1 MQAPALYPSL
11 DLQKT
16 TSSNRLVGLWR
27 LIGGFRLV
35 YLGAMI
41 ALAVAAASKTFTFLL
56 LRDFADTV
64 LGEVEAAN
72 ATPLYY
78 FALAFI
84 GLALVQG
91 LFTFLSGKLAARSA
105 EGVILRLR
113 NYLFDHIQYLSL
125 TYHDRTQ
132 TGELIQRSTSDVD
145 AVRRF
150 LATEAIEVGRILAM
164 FLINFAALLFLNVKL
179 GLLAVV
185 FMPVIV
191 LMSVLFF
198 KRIAAIYND
207 YQSQEAVLSTTLQEN
222 LTGVRV
228 VRAFARQ
235 AFEIDKFE
243 QENWQKYR
251 LGKRLLLMH
260 SLYWPASDI
269 ICAIQLLGILLLGA
283 IMAINGEITVGTYMA
298 VSGLVIWLIWPMR
311 NLGRL
316 IVHASSALVS
326 YRRVADVLDERREQ
340 LDVGRSIQPGSLRGE
355 VAFKHVF
362 FEYAPGAAAL
372 RDISF
377 KAEPGQMIALLGPT
391 GSGKTSLVNLL
402 PRFYEYSR
410 GHITLDGVDLK
421 EYAVRD
427 LRQQIG
433 IVEQEPFLFSRTIR
447 ENITHGVNRPVAD
460 TEVEA
465 VARAAAIHEVIVT
478 FPHGYDTRGGEK
490 GVPLSGG
497 QKQRLAIARAL
508 LKDPRI
514 LILDDST
521 SSVDTETES
530 LIQAALEKLML
541 GRTTFVIA
549 HRLQTIMR
557 ANKILVLNEGRV
569 VQEGTHEQLV
579 RQPGLYQDIY
589 YLQSRV
595 EMEIEQEAT
604 GVRLRV

>member
-11 DLQKT
+11 DLQQT

-27 LIGGFRLV
+27 LISGFRLV
-35 YLGAMI
+35 YLGAMM
-41 ALAVAAASKTFTFLL
+41 ALALAAASKTFTFLL

-64 LGEVEAAN
+64 LGVEPAAN
-72 ATPLYY
+72 VRPLYH

-91 LFTFLSGKLAARSA
+91 IFTFLSGKLAARSA

-150 LATEAIEVGRILAM
+150 LATEAIEAGRILAM
-164 FLINFAALLFLNVKL
+164 FVINFAALLFLNVKL
-179 GLLAVV
+179 GLLSVI
-185 FMPVIV
+185 FMPIV
-191 LMSVLFF
+191 VVMSVLFF
-198 KRIAAIYND
+198 RRIAAIYDD

-235 AFEIDKFE
+235 DFEIDKFE
-243 QENWQKYR
+243 QENRQKYR
-251 LGKRLLLMH
+251 LGKRLLFMH

-269 ICAIQLLGILLLGA
+269 ICAAQMLGIFFLGA
-283 IMAINGEITVGTYMA
+283 IMAINGDITVGTYLA
-298 VSGLVIWLIWPMR
+298 VSSLVIWLIWPMR

-326 YRRVADVLDERREQ
+326 YRRVADVLDEARER
-340 LDVGRSIQPGSLRGE
+340 LDVGRPIPSGSLRGE
-355 VAFKHVF
+355 VVFKHVF

-372 RDISF
+372 RDVSF
-377 KAEPGQMIALLGPT
+377 RAEPGQMIALLGPT

-402 PRFYEYSR
+402 PRFYEHSR
-410 GHITLDGVDLK
+410 GSITLDGVDLK

-447 ENITHGVNRPVAD
+447 ENITHGVDRPVSDA
-460 TEVEA
+460 EVEA
-465 VARAAAIHEVIVT
+465 VARAAAIHDVIMT
-478 FPHGYDTRGGEK
+478 FPHGYDTLVGEK
-490 GVPLSGG
+490 GVTLSGG

-521 SSVDTETES
+521 SSVDMETES
-530 LIQAALEKLML
+530 LIQAALEKLMS

-557 ANKILVLNEGRV
+557 ADKILVLNEGRV
-569 VQEGTHEQLV
+569 VQQGTHEQLV

-589 YLQSRV
+589 YLQSRI
-595 EMEIEQEAT
+595 ETEIEQEAT
-604 GVRLRV
+604 GVKLRV

>member
-1 MQAPALYPSL
+1 M
-11 DLQKT
+11 
-16 TSSNRLVGLWR
+16 
-27 LIGGFRLV
+27 V

-41 ALAVAAASKTFTFLL
+41 ALAVAAAAKTFTFLL

-64 LGEVEAAN
+64 LGENQAAT

-91 LFTFLSGKLAARSA
+91 VFTFLSGKLAARSA

-125 TYHDRTQ
+125 AYHDRTQ

-164 FLINFAALLFLNVKL
+164 FLINFAALLFLNVRL
-179 GLLAVV
+179 GLLSVI
-185 FMPVIV
+185 FMPIV
-191 LMSVLFF
+191 VVMSVLFF
-198 KRIAAIYND
+198 KRIAAIYDD

-251 LGKRLLLMH
+251 LGKRLLFMH

-269 ICAIQLLGILLLGA
+269 ICAIQMLGIFFLGA
-283 IMAINGEITVGTYMA
+283 IMAINGEITVGTYLA

-326 YRRVADVLDERREQ
+326 YRRVANVLDERREQ
-340 LDVGRSIQPGSLRGE
+340 LDVGRSIAPGSLRGE
-355 VAFKHVF
+355 VVFKHVS
-362 FEYAPGAAAL
+362 FEYSPGAAAL
-372 RDISF
+372 HDISF

-410 GHITLDGVDLK
+410 GIITLDGVDLK

-447 ENITHGVNRPVAD
+447 ENITHGVDRPVSDA
-460 TEVEA
+460 EVEA
-465 VARAAAIHEVIVT
+465 VARAAAIHEVIVS
-478 FPHGYDTRGGEK
+478 FPHGYDTLVGEK
-490 GVPLSGG
+490 GVTLSGG

-508 LKDPRI
+508 LKDPCI

-557 ANKILVLNEGRV
+557 ADKILVLNDGRV
-569 VQEGTHEQLV
+569 VQQGTHEQLV
-579 RQPGLYQDIY
+579 QQPGLYQEIY
-589 YLQSRV
+589 YLQSRI
-595 EMEIEQEAT
+595 ETEIEQEAT